1 MLTKLFLY
9 LIVLGSVL
17 ALYIDGILLTED
29 VLYFHLAEQY
39 SNTRIE
45 QMLEF
50 RGRWLWLTYL
60 IAPIIT
66 FFKILIP
73 ASLVYLGLYLSNLR
87 YSFSDVFKAC
97 VIAEFVL
104 LLPILFK
111 ILWFEFVEPSF
122 TLEEFNSFYPLSLYS
137 LFDSSLLEKWF
148 HYPFKALNVFEIG
161 YWFALAG
168 SLALVLSLD
177 FSQMFRVVISYYGAY
192 FICWILFV
200 VFISLSIY

>member
-1 MLTKLFLY
+1 MNKLLFLVIIN
-9 LIVLGSVL
+9 IVISI
-17 ALYIDGILLTED
+17 YIDFIIITDD
-29 VLYFHLAEQY
+29 VFYSHFSEQY
-39 SNTRIE
+39 SYTRIG

-73 ASLVYLGLYLSNLR
+73 ASLVYLGLYLSNLK
-87 YSFSDVFKAC
+87 YPFSDVFKAC
-97 VIAEFVL
+97 VIAEFVF
-104 LLPILFK
+104 LLPVLSK

-122 TLEEFNSFYPLSLYS
+122 TLEEFNSFYPLSLFS

-168 SLALVLSLD
+168 SLAFGLGQEFKQMLD
-177 FSQMFRVVISYYGAY
+177 WSGDLDAMRTD
-192 FICWILFV
+192 
-200 VFISLSIY
+200 

>member
-1 MLTKLFLY
+1 MNKLLFLVIIN
-9 LIVLGSVL
+9 IVISI
-17 ALYIDGILLTED
+17 YIDFIILTDD
-29 VLYFHLAEQY
+29 VFYSHFSEQY
-39 SNTRIE
+39 SYTRIG

-73 ASLVYLGLYLSNLR
+73 ASLVYLGLYLSNLK
-87 YSFSDVFKAC
+87 YPFSDVFKAC
-97 VIAEFVL
+97 VIAEFVF
-104 LLPILFK
+104 LLPVLSK

-122 TLEEFNSFYPLSLYS
+122 TLEEFISFYPLSLFS

-168 SLALVLSLD
+168 SLALQIQTIRS
-177 FSQMFRVVISYYGAY
+177 
-192 FICWILFV
+192 WIKQEAKIQTLQ
-200 VFISLSIY
+200 

>member
-1 MLTKLFLY
+1 MKEFFI
-9 LIVLGSVL
+9 LITLSL
-17 ALYIDGILLTED
+17 LLSFYIDQFLLTD
-29 VLYFHLAEQY
+29 NVFYFHLAEQY

-60 IAPIIT
+60 FAPIIT

-73 ASLVYLGLYLSNLR
+73 ASLVYLGLYLSNLK
-87 YSFSDVFKAC
+87 YPFSDVFKAC
-97 VIAEFVL
+97 VIAEFVF
-104 LLPILFK
+104 LLPVLSK

-122 TLEEFNSFYPLSLYS
+122 TLEEFNSFYPLSLFS

-168 SLALVLSLD
+168 SLAFGLGQEFNQMLRIVVFYHGSFLV
-177 FSQMFRVVISYYGAY
+177 
-192 FICWILFV
+192 CWILFV

>member
-1 MLTKLFLY
+1 MNKLLFLIIIN
-9 LIVLGSVL
+9 IVISI
-17 ALYIDGILLTED
+17 YIDFIILTDD
-29 VLYFHLAEQY
+29 VFYSHFSEQY
-39 SNTRIE
+39 SYTRIG

-50 RGRWLWLTYL
+50 RGKWLWVTYL
-60 IAPIIT
+60 ITPVIT

-73 ASLVYLGLYLSNLR
+73 ASLVYLGFYLSNLK
-87 YSFSDVFKAC
+87 YPFSDVFKSC
-97 VIAEFVL
+97 VIAEFVF
-104 LLPILFK
+104 LLPVLSK

-122 TLEEFNSFYPLSLYS
+122 TLEEFNSFYPLSLFS

-168 SLALVLSLD
+168 SLAFGLGQEFNQMLRIVVFYHGSFLV
-177 FSQMFRVVISYYGAY
+177 
-192 FICWILFV
+192 CWILFV